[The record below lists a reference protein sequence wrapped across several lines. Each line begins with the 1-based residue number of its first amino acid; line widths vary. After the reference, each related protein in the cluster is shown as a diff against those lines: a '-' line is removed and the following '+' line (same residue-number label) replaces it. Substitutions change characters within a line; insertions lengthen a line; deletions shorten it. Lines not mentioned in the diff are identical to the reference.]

1 MDKKSKVISGQDS
14 RSLHDVR
21 PSRRLTKFGYQNFA
35 HMSKNK
41 FLATRKHFDNFVK
54 RNRYGQP

>member
-1 MDKKSKVISGQDS
+1 MDKKSKVISEQDT

-54 RNRYGQP
+54 RNR